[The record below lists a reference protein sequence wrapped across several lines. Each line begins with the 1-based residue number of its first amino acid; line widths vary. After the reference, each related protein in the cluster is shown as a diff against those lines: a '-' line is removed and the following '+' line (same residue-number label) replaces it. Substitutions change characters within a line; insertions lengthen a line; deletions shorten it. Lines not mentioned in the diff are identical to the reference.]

1 MIIIIIHEIDT
12 TVSRHAGRHWGVRG
26 YQDIY
31 LVCSNIA
38 HMWSLEVMITPE
50 EAIPFLIQDMAVA
63 HDKLFSLYAER
74 HDGVDDI
81 VVVLLESL
89 YGLLP

>member
-1 MIIIIIHEIDT
+1 
-12 TVSRHAGRHWGVRG
+12 
-26 YQDIY
+26 
-31 LVCSNIA
+31 
-38 HMWSLEVMITPE
+38 MITPE
-50 EAIPFLIQDMAVA
+50 EAIPFLIPDMAVA

-81 VVVLLESL
+81 VVILLESL